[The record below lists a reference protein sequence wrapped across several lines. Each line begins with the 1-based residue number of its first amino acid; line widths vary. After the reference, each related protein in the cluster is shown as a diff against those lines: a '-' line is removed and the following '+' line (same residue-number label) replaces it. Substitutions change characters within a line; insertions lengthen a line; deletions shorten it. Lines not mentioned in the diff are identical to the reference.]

1 MSDPVSDRPFL
12 PERRFFI
19 PEVTI
24 INKQRFLAELAK
36 LLTFMYEEDRQHAL
50 AAYSEMFE
58 AAGDEQALLQALVSP
73 LRQAVEVAR
82 AYNAGKP
89 ALTES
94 KKKKAG
100 TEEDENN
107 RFAYLD
113 TIYRIRAEALSGQP
127 EKIAEPVD
135 EDQFSLF
142 DESAS
147 NSERKAQAPS
157 PAAAAAIENAVAETL
172 TADWGIEPVEA
183 AAEGERAESAEE
195 TPLAVQPEADRAE
208 DAVVEE
214 TAAVERADREEPAKA
229 DEGEAPNEP
238 EETAVSDEP
247 KADAPC
253 KDAGANE
260 KSTETL
266 AAVAEEISVASEQMP
281 ARIPVLKNVRKPRIW
296 AMILYPLLAI
306 PLTLIGIVLLL
317 VPALACLAVAIG
329 CGTLAILTIV
339 AALGSFPKLANLLV
353 ALGAALIL
361 LAFAL
366 LMLMLFI
373 WLLGGAIGGLIHG
386 VIALGGKCCYK
397 EVSVE

>member
-58 AAGDEQALLQALVSP
+58 AAEDEQALLQALVSP

-94 KKKKAG
+94 TKKKSDA
-100 TEEDENN
+100 EEEENS

-147 NSERKAQAPS
+147 NSEREAQAPS
-157 PAAAAAIENAVAETL
+157 PAAAAAIENAVAETP
-172 TADWGIEPVEA
+172 TADWEIEPVEA
-183 AAEGERAESAEE
+183 AAEDERAESAEE

-208 DAVVEE
+208 DAVVKE
-214 TAAVERADREEPAKA
+214 TAAVEQADSEEPAKA
-229 DEGEAPNEP
+229 DEGEAP
-238 EETAVSDEP
+238 
-247 KADAPC
+247 
-253 KDAGANE
+253 NE

-281 ARIPVLKNVRKPRIW
+281 ARIPVLKNVRKPRVW

>member
-1 MSDPVSDRPFL
+1 MFDPVSDRSFL

-58 AAGDEQALLQALVSP
+58 AAEDEQALLQALVSP

-94 KKKKAG
+94 TKKKSDA
-100 TEEDENN
+100 EEEENN

-147 NSERKAQAPS
+147 NSEGEAQAPS
-157 PAAAAAIENAVAETL
+157 PAAAAAIENAVAETP
-172 TADWGIEPVEA
+172 TANWEIEPVEA
-183 AAEGERAESAEE
+183 AAEDERAESAEE

-214 TAAVERADREEPAKA
+214 TAAVEQADSEEPAKA
-229 DEGEAPNEP
+229 DEGEAP
-238 EETAVSDEP
+238 
-247 KADAPC
+247 
-253 KDAGANE
+253 NE

-281 ARIPVLKNVRKPRIW
+281 ARIPVLKNVRKPRVW